1 MNYDTIDDNSQTEKK
16 AAPILN
22 RKNYREWFK
31 LIEIHLKN
39 KRAGNILIKNRPTPS
54 VTTVRLGSYQL
65 SPEKQW
71 ERNNTKIEYQL
82 WVCID
87 SIDYKI
93 IERLTTAKL
102 QQKALKKKYTTIIK
116 KEHRRLRTEFATFV
130 LKDETIPTVQA
141 HLQYLYKK
149 MCSVSGL
156 EFDYKELF
164 RQLLAGLPEEYM
176 ILVETI
182 DVRIDGVI
190 SKEIQ
195 YEHWITKLDDKQRS
209 LYISNTAAA
218 TRDYGKSYSRSSQ
231 KRNKHSI
238 SGAYN
243 RRRRFSSS
251 GKSLLRYY
259 LYKTRDYR
267 SNRCPL
273 VKKFRSYV
281 KDYTERQKDSKLY
294 KDRKNRKFYKDKK
307 HAHNTDVLNDNTA
320 SNESSERND
329 SEKID

>member
-1 MNYDTIDDNSQTEKK
+1 
-16 AAPILN
+16 
-22 RKNYREWFK
+22 
-31 LIEIHLKN
+31 
-39 KRAGNILIKNRPTPS
+39 
-54 VTTVRLGSYQL
+54 
-65 SPEKQW
+65 
-71 ERNNTKIEYQL
+71 
-82 WVCID
+82 
-87 SIDYKI
+87 
-93 IERLTTAKL
+93 
-102 QQKALKKKYTTIIK
+102 
-116 KEHRRLRTEFATFV
+116 
-130 LKDETIPTVQA
+130 
-141 HLQYLYKK
+141 
-149 MCSVSGL
+149 MCSVSGF

-267 SNRCPL
+267 SNRCLL
-273 VKKFRSYV
+273 VEKFRSYV
-281 KDYTERQKDSKLY
+281 KGYTER
-294 KDRKNRKFYKDKK
+294 
-307 HAHNTDVLNDNTA
+307 
-320 SNESSERND
+320 
-329 SEKID
+329 